1 MSQIIIPDSIAS
13 QLPMEAVR
21 RAFASLGLVLD
32 GGAVVGA
39 ELGTQRAWQARWASD
54 AIHDQRCAALSRS
67 VPHERCV
74 SGFYSRDGD
83 EICKAET
90 GSHGDGHYPS
100 DRKGNA

>member
-54 AIHDQRCAALSRS
+54 AIHDQRCADPGCPRLPATL
-67 VPHERCV
+67 V
-74 SGFYSRDGD
+74 SGTPYCALHGRRHM
-83 EICKAET
+83 EET
-90 GSHGDGHYPS
+90 RTP
-100 DRKGNA
+100 